1 MDGYDAGKTAVFPA
15 SINEIKE
22 ATMKIGILNA
32 INSLTSQVNWQG
44 TPVEAYIR
52 FLQSG
57 GASFTYTGFNVALG
71 EFPESVE
78 TCDAYVITGSP
89 NGVYDEEP
97 WIAALMQFIHD
108 AYAADKKL
116 VGICFGHQVLAHAL
130 GGHTEKSD
138 KGWGLGLKQF
148 NVTTKKQWM
157 STEAGQYA
165 LYFAHQ
171 DQVITL
177 PSQAELLG
185 GNGFCPNAMFVM
197 GNQVLGV
204 QGHPEFTKSIMQ
216 DILAGKNENVS
227 QKVLTTATKSLQNGV
242 PDNATFA
249 RWIVNF
255 LTMDD

>member
-1 MDGYDAGKTAVFPA
+1 MDAKDNAGETAVFPKYP
-15 SINEIKE
+15 NKIKE
-22 ATMKIGILNA
+22 ANMKIGILNA

-57 GASFTYTGFNVALG
+57 GASFTYTGYNVALG
-71 EFPESVE
+71 EFPESVD

-97 WIAALMQFIHD
+97 WIAELMQFIRD
-108 AYAADKKL
+108 AYAAGIKM

-130 GGHTEKSD
+130 GGHAEKSD

-148 NVTTKKQWM
+148 EVTTKKPWM
-157 STEAGQYA
+157 SAEAGKYA

-177 PSQAELLG
+177 PSEAELLG

-197 GNQVLGV
+197 GDQVLGV
-204 QGHPEFTKSIMQ
+204 QGHPEFTKPIMQ
-216 DILAGKNENVS
+216 DILAGKNGDISQEVS
-227 QKVLTTATKSLQNGV
+227 TNAANSLEKSI
-242 PDNATFA
+242 PDNSIFA
-249 RWIVNF
+249 QWIVNF
-255 LTMDD
+255 LMN